1 MFPPFLL
8 QPTFTVNMRTCN
20 DECQKGHQR
29 VSILKKTTGLCPFKC
44 YYAMA
49 DKHLNKL
56 TEWHEMFNYICCGGD
71 LLTRLM
77 NEVDSPFVQLFL
89 EWIDT
94 PDEAGSPVDSPNEWG
109 RLTFV
114 ELFLEWKD
122 SPDDE
127 GSPST
132 VLNFWMRP
140 ILEGIES
147 HPINET
153 GPPYVALILGCIDSA
168 NEKGCFTYCRTHPWF
183 NRLTQ
188 WKRLLHILQNFSL
201 NEKTW
206 PINETDSPFVKLL
219 LEWIDSAN
227 EWGKHTD

>member
-29 VSILKKTTGLCPFKC
+29 VSILKKTTGLCPFKY

-127 GSPST
+127 GSPSIEL
-132 VLNFWMRP
+132 LNEADSWGNW
-140 ILEGIES
+140 I
-147 HPINET
+147 
-153 GPPYVALILGCIDSA
+153 PPNKWDWLTL
-168 NEKGCFTYCRTHPWF
+168 CRTYSWVYRF
-183 NRLTQ
+183 CQ
-188 WKRLLHILQNFSL
+188 WKRLLH
-201 NEKTW
+201 
-206 PINETDSPFVKLL
+206 LL
-219 LEWIDSAN
+219 
-227 EWGKHTD
+227 